1 MTKPDEFMSSARR
14 GLVRVAPLI
23 LFGLIWHIIC
33 AAGLVNK
40 DFLPAPGAVAA
51 ALADLF
57 KGGEITKN
65 LTITLFRAAVGLVL
79 GAACGIWIGVMMAR
93 SRHFREYVTPIVGGT
108 YSLPKSALIPL
119 FALWFGI
126 GNVTAIAA
134 VFLACLLPMIVN
146 TYHGVVTTP
155 KVLVWSAE
163 ALGTGEREL
172 WPRIFIRN
180 ALPDILT
187 GLRMALGFSFVLA
200 ISAEMIASTNGIGK
214 LIFMYGENGN
224 YDYMF
229 AAIACMV
236 IVAFLADR
244 ALVILTKR
252 LLAWHESAVTELE
265 TRRP

>member
-1 MTKPDEFMSSARR
+1 MMRPDKPHSSARR
-14 GLVRVAPLI
+14 GLVRIAPLI
-23 LFGLIWHIIC
+23 LFGLIWHVIC
-33 AAGLVNK
+33 SAGLVNK
-40 DFLPAPGAVAA
+40 DFLPAPGAVVA

-57 KGGEITKN
+57 KGGEIAKN
-65 LTITLFRAAVGLVL
+65 LTITLFRAAMGLVL

-93 SRHFREYVTPIVGGT
+93 SRRFREYVTPIVGGT

-119 FALWFGI
+119 FAL
-126 GNVTAIAA
+126 
-134 VFLACLLPMIVN
+134 FLACLLPMIVN

-163 ALGTGEREL
+163 ALGTGEGEM
-172 WPRIFIRN
+172 WPRIYVRN
-180 ALPDILT
+180 ALPDIFT
-187 GLRMALGFSFVLA
+187 GLRIALGFSFVLA

-214 LIFMYGENGN
+214 LIFMYGENGT

-244 ALVILTKR
+244 ALVFLTKR
-252 LLAWHESAVTELE
+252 LLVWHESSVAELE

>member
-1 MTKPDEFMSSARR
+1 MTKPEKLRRSAWH
-14 GLVRVAPLI
+14 GLVRIAPLI
-23 LFGLIWHIIC
+23 IFVLIWHVIC
-33 AAGLVNK
+33 NEGLVNK
-40 DFLPAPGAVAA
+40 DFLPAPAAVAA

-57 KGGEITKN
+57 TGGEIARN

-79 GAACGIWIGVMMAR
+79 GAACGVWIGVMMAR

-126 GNVTAIAA
+126 GNITAIAA

-146 TYHGVVTTP
+146 TYHGVITTP
-155 KVLVWSAE
+155 KVLVWSAQ

-180 ALPDILT
+180 ALPDIFT
-187 GLRMALGFSFVLA
+187 GLRIALGFSFVLA

-214 LIFMYGENGN
+214 LIFMYGENGT

-229 AAIACMV
+229 AAITCMV

-244 ALVILTKR
+244 TLVLLTKR
-252 LLAWHESAVTELE
+252 LLVWHESAVAEIE
-265 TRRP
+265 TRRR